1 MIFQNAVSLSEKS
14 RGMLKEEKTFAA
26 NRKIAPGVNTAM
38 KADETGARFAA
49 GAEDVILPAP
59 PAGGNKFREIDRAY
73 AAVRNVSD
81 VEQKEIRNVVMGVLS
96 PTLREKYLTLNYHRA
111 GLNVELLLTL
121 KDTRQF
127 QAIALLARTIFELAV
142 EVKLISLNADAAEK
156 IDVATRIETLRYAKN
171 VVTFKSRHPD
181 SNVPVQDCVAFVAM
195 HEKSILAEQNA
206 MWPGVKD
213 LTHWTMK
220 KLPRR
225 VALVGDP
232 FEQMYEMHYAP
243 LSWYSHGGVTGLSE
257 PNTELFAFF
266 AGIAYK
272 IAGESY
278 IQLLE
283 VIINEFKLFCADPTL
298 KDKLSCAKLVAYAN
312 NQEEADVILRA
323 HGLTR

>member
-1 MIFQNAVSLSEKS
+1 MRA
-14 RGMLKEEKTFAA
+14 EET
-26 NRKIAPGVNTAM
+26 R
-38 KADETGARFAA
+38 ARFPANTE
-49 GAEDVILPAP
+49 GSILQPLP
-59 PAGGNKFREIDRAY
+59 ERGNKFNEIDRAY
-73 AAVRNVSD
+73 AVVRNVSD
-81 VEQKEIRNVVMGVLS
+81 VEQRDMRNVVMGLLS

-121 KDTRQF
+121 TDTRQF

-142 EVKLISLNADAAEK
+142 EVKLISLNADAAAK
-156 IDVATRIETLRYAKN
+156 IDVATRVEKLRYARN
-171 VVTFKSRHPD
+171 VVNFKRLHPD
-181 SNVPVQDCVAFVAM
+181 SDVPVQDCVAFVAM
-195 HEKSILAEQNA
+195 YEKSILAEQNA

-213 LTHWTMK
+213 LTHWTTK

-225 VALVGDP
+225 MALVGDP
-232 FEQMYEMHYAP
+232 FEKMYEMHYAP
-243 LSWYSHGGVTGLSE
+243 LSWYSHGGVTGLNE

-283 VIINEFKLFCADPTL
+283 VIINELKLYSAAPTL
-298 KDKLSCAKLVAYAN
+298 KDKLNCAKLVAYAN